1 MDKFNTLQSVIDEMA
16 VSTSAWSRQNKKKA
30 FRISLA
36 IACLTALVTILV
48 GLQGDF
54 PYFRDNKEIVDFYF
68 KLSVLTM
75 SGLSTVLA
83 VWDNFYN
90 HKQLWI
96 NYGETRNHLRALSLE
111 MSLVPEQRREDA
123 KVLEQ
128 YLTKYNQIL
137 AESNNNWKKLRL
149 EDADAAAPK

>member
-1 MDKFNTLQSVIDEMA
+1 MDKFNTLQNVIDEMA
-16 VSTSAWSRQNKKKA
+16 VSTSTWSRDNKKKA

-54 PYFRDNKEIVDFYF
+54 PYFKENQELVHFYF
-68 KLSVLTM
+68 KLSILMM

-111 MSLVPEQRREDA
+111 MSLVPEEKRQEVQ
-123 KVLEQ
+123 VLEK

-137 AESNNNWKKLRL
+137 TESNNNWKKLRL
-149 EDADAAAPK
+149 EDADIATPK